1 MLKPLRNLPENAQL
15 VFSTALLSI
24 SAGLSAVGFMV
35 LNGLLFRS
43 TYLSYV
49 TRSKAFFLVASFLTI
64 TATSLLVGLL
74 MSRVSPE
81 AAGSGIPELKV
92 SYWKELGYINPKPV
106 LVKFAAGILS
116 IGGGASLG
124 REGPSVFFGGGV
136 ASNLAGALGT
146 PRRERRAAVVI
157 GTSAG
162 LAAAFNTPLAA
173 ITFIIEELVGDLNTR
188 YLGRVV
194 LSSVL
199 GALVV
204 YAILGRQPAFILPP
218 VEEVS
223 WLHYLLVPVVAVL
236 ASLSGVAFQKGT
248 LALRIRLRKQKKIP
262 SWLLPALGGM
272 VVWVIASSIFLLT
285 GRVGIFGLGYN
296 DLSATLIHRVAWQTA
311 ALLVAAKLIAT
322 IFSYGSGSC
331 GGIFSPTLFM
341 GGLTGY
347 FLGGLFSLWL
357 PLTASDRIVLAAAG
371 MAACLGTVVR
381 APLTSMLI
389 VFEMTHQFSF
399 VPALLIG
406 MLISQAVARLAGRLN
421 FYDALLVQ
429 DGHELHK
436 IRPPLDIQSW
446 QKLHVSAIANPQ
458 VASIREL
465 TEQHLREMVDQYP
478 YRSFPVIQDG
488 KLQGIFNRQEIL
500 EALLRHE
507 MPDIH
512 KPVTCYAD
520 QTVREVG
527 KKFLKS
533 SSNILVV
540 LRRED
545 DSVAGVLTLHDLI
558 RTQAGLETG

>member
-1 MLKPLRNLPENAQL
+1 LKFLPKLPENAQL
-15 VFSTALLSI
+15 VFTTVLLSI
-24 SAGLSAVGFMV
+24 SSGVSAVGFMV
-35 LNGLLFRS
+35 LNGLFFRS
-43 TYLSYV
+43 TFLSYAA
-49 TRSKAFFLVASFLTI
+49 RSKGFFLFASFLTI
-64 TATSLLVGLL
+64 TGTSILVGLL
-74 MSRVSPE
+74 MSRVSPN

-92 SYWKELGYINPKPV
+92 SYWKELGYINPRPV
-106 LVKFAAGILS
+106 VVKFVAGILS

-136 ASNLAGALGT
+136 ASNLAGVLGA
-146 PRRERRAAVVI
+146 PRRERRAAIVI

-173 ITFIIEELVGDLNTR
+173 ITFIIEELIGDLNNR

-204 YAILGRQPAFILPP
+204 YAILGRQPSFVLPP
-218 VEEVS
+218 VEEAS
-223 WLHYLLVPVVAVL
+223 WLHYFLVPIVAVL
-236 ASLSGVAFQKGT
+236 ASLSGVAFQRGT
-248 LALRIRLRKQKKIP
+248 LALRGRFRKQKKIP
-262 SWLLPALGGM
+262 AWLQPAVGGI
-272 VVWVIASSIFLLT
+272 VVWVIACSVFLLT

-296 DLSATLIHRVAWQTA
+296 DLSATLIHRVAWQFA
-311 ALLVAAKLIAT
+311 GILVAAKLLAT
-322 IFSYGSGSC
+322 IVSYGSGSC

-357 PLTASDRIVLAAAG
+357 PLTPSDRIVLAAAG

-381 APLTSMLI
+381 APLTSMLL

-399 VPALLIG
+399 VPALMIG
-406 MLISQAVARLAGRLN
+406 MLVCLVVSRLAGRLN

-446 QKLHVSAIANPQ
+446 QNLPVSAIANPQ

-465 TEQHLREMVDQYP
+465 SEQRLREAVDQYP
-478 YRSFPVIQDG
+478 YQSFPVIQDG
-488 KLQGIFNRQEIL
+488 KLLGIFNRQEIL
-500 EALLRHE
+500 EALLRHD

-512 KPVTCYAD
+512 KPMTCYLD

-527 KKFLKS
+527 NKFLKS
-533 SSNILVV
+533 TSNILVV
-540 LRRED
+540 LRRENN
-545 DSVAGVLTLHDLI
+545 SVAGVITLHDLI
-558 RTQAGLETG
+558 RAQAGLETG